1 MRKNFFILLLIYNLI
16 FIPILFITFHLLGLF
31 NKKVKRGINGR
42 KNLFKDLEQKTKE
55 KFNPE
60 KPVFWFHCASLG
72 EFEQAKP
79 IILKLRE
86 KVNPNIIV
94 TFFSPSGFEPSKNY
108 QFANVISYIPFDSL
122 SNAKKFINLIKTR
135 ENYLFLMKYDFWLNH
150 LYFAHRNK
158 FNLCLANAFI
168 NESKVSNL
176 FKRFFYKTIY
186 ELFDFIFL
194 ISNEDKNSLEKLN
207 PLLSKRAKVFI
218 TGDTR
223 YDQVYLRSQDASKK
237 AIVPESVIKSN
248 DGTRRKIFVVGSSWE
263 EDEKVII
270 PAIIKIQK
278 YEPKLL
284 TILVPHE
291 PTEENIEKIEKELDN
306 KLTSIRFSKIENYKD
321 EKVVIVDG
329 IGFLMTLYA
338 YADVAYVGG
347 SFKQG
352 IHNVLEPAT
361 YGIPVIYGPK
371 IQNSPE
377 AQKLA
382 QIGGGIVIKNEK
394 QFYKALRK
402 ILSDENLRKEI
413 GQKSFELVKSN
424 LGATDKIIKA
434 IGLSS

>member
-1 MRKNFFILLLIYNLI
+1 MRKNFLILLFIYNLI
-16 FIPILFITFHLLGLF
+16 FIPISFILFHLLSLF
-31 NKKVKRGINGR
+31 NKKIKKGINGR
-42 KNLFKDLEQKTKE
+42 KNLFKTLEQKTKE
-55 KFNPE
+55 KFDPE

-79 IILKLRE
+79 IILKLKE
-86 KVNPNIIV
+86 KINPNIVV

-108 QFANVISYIPFDSL
+108 QFADVISYIPFDSF

-150 LYFAHRNK
+150 LYFARRNK
-158 FNLCLANAFI
+158 FYLCLANAFI
-168 NESKVSNL
+168 NESKMSNF

-194 ISNEDKNSLEKLN
+194 ISDDDKNSLEKLN
-207 PLLSKRAKVFI
+207 PTIFKQAKVLI

-237 AIVPESVIKSN
+237 ATIPENVIIS
-248 DGTRRKIFVVGSSWE
+248 DGIRKKIFVVGSSWE

-278 YEPKLL
+278 YEPELL

-291 PTEENIEKIEKELDN
+291 PTKENIEKIENELDN
-306 KLTSIRFSKIENYKD
+306 KLTSIRFSKIENYKG
-321 EKVVIVDG
+321 EKVIIVDG
-329 IGFLMTLYA
+329 VGFLMSLYA

-352 IHNVLEPAT
+352 IHNVLEPAV

-377 AQKLA
+377 AQKLV
-382 QIGGGIVIKNEK
+382 QIGGGIVIKNER
-394 QFYKALRK
+394 QFYKTLRK

-413 GQKSFELVKSN
+413 GQKSLKLVKAN

>member
-1 MRKNFFILLLIYNLI
+1 MRKNFLILLLIYNLF

-31 NKKVKRGINGR
+31 NKKIKKGINGR
-42 KNLFKDLEQKTKE
+42 KKLFKILEQRIRE
-55 KFNPE
+55 KFDPE
-60 KPVFWFHCASLG
+60 KPTFWFHSASLG

-79 IILKLRE
+79 IILKLKE
-86 KVNPNIIV
+86 KLNPNIIV

-108 QFANVISYIPFDSL
+108 QFADVISYIPFDSF

-150 LYFAHRNK
+150 LYFARLKK
-158 FNLCLANAFI
+158 FRLCLANAFI
-168 NESKVSNL
+168 NERKTSNFL
-176 FKRFFYKTIY
+176 KRFFYKTIY
-186 ELFDFIFL
+186 EIFDFIFL
-194 ISNEDKNSLEKLN
+194 ISDDDKNSLEKLN
-207 PLLSKRAKVFI
+207 PQIFKQVKVLV

-223 YDQVYLRSQDASKK
+223 YDQVYLRSRDALKK
-237 AIVPESVIKSN
+237 AIIPEYVLKPK
-248 DGTRRKIFVVGSSWE
+248 DGAKKKIFVVGSSWG

-278 YEPKLL
+278 YEPNLL

-291 PTEENIEKIEKELDN
+291 PTEENIEKIENELNN
-306 KLTSIRFSKIENYKD
+306 KLTNIRFSKIENYND
-321 EKVVIVDG
+321 EKVIIVDG

-382 QIGGGIVIKNEK
+382 QIGGGILIKNEK

-402 ILSDENLRKEI
+402 ILSDENLKKEI
-413 GQKSFELVKSN
+413 GQRSFELVKLN
-424 LGATDKIIKA
+424 LGATDKIIRA
-434 IGLSS
+434 IGLIS